1 MTKRVL
7 VIDDDDGVREIIQIS
22 LESVTDWSIWAVNSG
37 KSGIAIAKS
46 QPLDLILLDVMM
58 PEEDG
63 ILVYKKLQADESTR
77 TIPTIL
83 LTAKAMPSEHKE
95 LMSLGINGIITKP
108 FKSRKLVESITQIVG
123 WQ

>member
-22 LESVTDWSIWAVNSG
+22 LETVTDWTVWAANSG
-37 KSGIAIAKS
+37 KSGMAIAQS

-63 ILVYKKLQADESTR
+63 IAIYKKLQADESTR

-83 LTAKAMPSEHKE
+83 LTAKARPSERKE
-95 LMSLGINGIITKP
+95 FMALGIDGIITKP
-108 FKSRKLVESITQIVG
+108 FKSKALVENIIQIVG
-123 WQ
+123 W

>member
-22 LESVTDWSIWAVNSG
+22 LESVTDWVIWTASSG
-37 KSGIAIAKS
+37 SSGMAIA
-46 QPLDLILLDVMM
+46 QIEPLDLILLDVMM

-63 ILVYKKLQADESTR
+63 IAVYKKLQADELTR

-83 LTAKAMPSEHKE
+83 LTAKARPSEHKA
-95 LMSLGINGIITKP
+95 LMALGIDGIITKP
-108 FKSRKLVESITQIVG
+108 FKSKRLVEDITELVG
-123 WQ
+123 W